1 MARDLTDD
9 RAFFLSTLPAGRR
22 DRWLA
27 AATLGV
33 SAAVFL
39 AAAPFAKV
47 SLAPINAFIPTYQS
61 AVVVNDLIT
70 AGLLFG
76 QYSIL
81 QSRGL
86 LALATAYL
94 FAAFTAFAHML
105 SFPGLFAPTGLLGAG
120 PQSTAWLYMFWHAG
134 FPLLVAVYAVLDRKE
149 ASLRP
154 ARRPLVPL
162 VVGWIAATLL
172 VVAGLTSLAT
182 AGHASLPSIMQ
193 GNRYTPTMIGVVSAV
208 WATTLI
214 ALFFLWRRRPRT
226 VLDLWLIVVI
236 CVWALDV
243 ALSAVLNA
251 ARFDLGFYVGRT
263 YGLLASGFVLLVLLI
278 EANALYARLVEAH
291 EKRVHSFDILR
302 GIDRAIAAE
311 ESPDAIASAVI
322 QPLRE
327 LLGVPRAVIN
337 VFDFAAGEVE
347 WLAAAGR
354 RRIRTGPGVRYSLQ
368 LMGDID
374 ALRRGESQVID
385 THSLPPGPEVDA
397 LLKSGVHV
405 YMAIPMIAGG
415 DLIGAVSF
423 GGETPYFP
431 AEQVNLARE
440 VATQL
445 AIAISQARL
454 YTRIKQ
460 YSEELE
466 LRVYLRTSALEAAN
480 KELEAFSYSVSHDL
494 RAPLRAVDGYAR
506 MLEEDYGDK
515 LDAEGARLL
524 SAVRANGQRMAQL
537 IDDLL
542 AFSRLGRAAVHT
554 QSIEV
559 SAMVEQ
565 VLHELQPDI
574 EGRRIEFV
582 IGRLGS
588 AEADP
593 ALFKQ
598 ALTNLLSNAIKF
610 TRDVDRA
617 VIEVGC
623 EEESSGSGTS
633 AIFFVKDNG
642 AGFDMKYYEKLF
654 GVFQRLHSSAEF
666 PGTGVGLAIV
676 QRVINRHGGRVWAES
691 KPGEGAAFFF
701 TLRRGQETP
710 RTPAVEPIGA
720 ANG

>member
-1 MARDLTDD
+1 MARDLTDE
-9 RAFFLSTLPAGRR
+9 RAFFLPTLPAGPK

-27 AATLGV
+27 AAALAL
-33 SAAVFL
+33 SAVVFL
-39 AAAPFAKV
+39 AAAPFAK
-47 SLAPINAFIPTYQS
+47 LPLPPLNAFIPAYQT
-61 AVVVNDLIT
+61 AVVINDLIT

-94 FAAFTAFAHML
+94 FTAFIATAHTL
-105 SFPGLFAPTGLLGAG
+105 SFPGLFSATGLLGAG
-120 PQSTAWLYMFWHAG
+120 PQSTAWLYMFWHTG
-134 FPLLVAVYAVLDRKE
+134 FPLLVAVYAAVDRK
-149 ASLRP
+149 ATSLALQPRP
-154 ARRPLVPL
+154 SVWL
-162 VVGWIAATLL
+162 VVCWIVATLL
-172 VVAGLTSLAT
+172 VAANLTFLAT
-182 AGHASLPSIMQ
+182 AGHELLPPLMQ
-193 GNRYTPTMIGVVSAV
+193 GSRYTPTMIGVVSVV
-208 WATTLI
+208 WATTLL
-214 ALFFLWRRRPRT
+214 ALFLLWRRRPYT
-226 VLDLWLIVVI
+226 VLDLWLTVVIVV
-236 CVWALDV
+236 WGLDV

-263 YGLLASGFVLLVLLI
+263 YGLLASTFVLLVLLM

-291 EKRVHSFDILR
+291 EKRMRRLDILR

-311 ESPDAIASAVI
+311 ESPDAIAAAAI

-354 RRIRTGPGVRYSLQ
+354 KRIRTGPGVRYSLK

-374 ALRRGESQVID
+374 ALRRGESQVVE
-385 THSLPPGPEVDA
+385 THSLPPGPEADA
-397 LLKSGVHV
+397 LLRSGVRF

-423 GGETPYFP
+423 GGELRHFP
-431 AEQVNLARE
+431 GDQVDLARE

-454 YTRIKQ
+454 YTRVKQ

-506 MLEEDYGDK
+506 MLEEDYGAK
-515 LDAEGARLL
+515 LDAEGTRILR
-524 SAVRANGQRMAQL
+524 AVRTNGQRMAQL

-542 AFSRLGRAAVHT
+542 AFSRLGRAAVRA
-554 QSIEV
+554 QSV
-559 SAMVEQ
+559 DMNALVEH
-565 VLHELQPDI
+565 VLNELYSETD
-574 EGRRIEFV
+574 GRRIEFV
-582 IGRLGS
+582 VGRLGT
-588 AEADP
+588 AEVDP

-610 TRDVDRA
+610 TRDCNPA
-617 VIEVGC
+617 VIEIGC
-623 EEESSGSGTS
+623 EQESGAGTS
-633 AIFFVKDNG
+633 MVYFVKDNG

-654 GVFQRLHSSAEF
+654 GVFQRLHSAAEF

-676 QRVINRHGGRVWAES
+676 QRVVNRHGGRVWAQA
-691 KPGEGAAFFF
+691 KPGEGATFFF
-701 TLRRGQETP
+701 TVRRGHEMT
-710 RTPAVEPIGA
+710 RAPAAKVIGG
-720 ANG
+720 AND

>member
-1 MARDLTDD
+1 MALEGTDEQPYY
-9 RAFFLSTLPAGRR
+9 LSSMPAGPRERR
-22 DRWLA
+22 LALAVVVVSALIFFAAVPFARLQLA
-27 AATLGV
+27 AV
-33 SAAVFL
+33 
-39 AAAPFAKV
+39 P
-47 SLAPINAFIPTYQS
+47 AFIPIYEC
-61 AVVVNDLIT
+61 ALVVNDLIT
-70 AGLLFG
+70 AALLFG
-76 QYSIL
+76 QYAIVRTRAML
-81 QSRGL
+81 V
-86 LALATAYL
+86 LASAYV
-94 FAAFTAFAHML
+94 FTAFLAVFHAL
-105 SFPGLFAPTGLLGAG
+105 TFPGLFAPAGLLGAG

-154 ARRPLVPL
+154 ERRPLLPL
-162 VVGWIAATLL
+162 VLGWIVATLL
-172 VVAGLTSLAT
+172 VVAGLTLLVT
-182 AGHASLPSIMQ
+182 AGHASLPAIMQ
-193 GNRYTPTMIGVVSAV
+193 GNRYTPTMIGVVSTV

-214 ALFFLWRRRPRT
+214 ALFFLWRRRPHT

-236 CVWALDV
+236 CVWGLDV

-251 ARFDLGFYVGRT
+251 ARFDLGFYAGRT

-291 EKRVHSFDILR
+291 DKRVHSFDILR

-311 ESPDAIASAVI
+311 ESPDAIAAAVI

-327 LLGVPRAVIN
+327 LLDVPRAVIN

-374 ALRRGESQVID
+374 ALRRGESQVVE
-385 THSLPPGPEVDA
+385 TESLPPGPEVDA

-423 GGETPYFP
+423 GGETHNFP

-524 SAVRANGQRMAQL
+524 RAVRSNGQRMAQL

-542 AFSRLGRAAVHT
+542 SFSRLGRAAVKT
-554 QSIEV
+554 QPIEV
-559 SAMVEQ
+559 NAMVEQ
-565 VLHELQPDI
+565 VLHDLQPDI

-598 ALTNLLSNAIKF
+598 ALTNLLTNAIKF
-610 TRDVDRA
+610 TRDADPA

-623 EEESSGSGTS
+623 EEESSGSGPS

-642 AGFDMKYYEKLF
+642 AGFDMKYYQKLF

-676 QRVINRHGGRVWAES
+676 QRVINRHGGRVWAEA
-691 KPGEGAAFFF
+691 KPGQGAAFFF
-701 TLRRGQETP
+701 TLRRSQEAP
-710 RTPAVEPIGA
+710 RTSAVETIGA

>member
-1 MARDLTDD
+1 MARDLTDE
-9 RAFFLSTLPAGRR
+9 RAFFLSTLPAGPR

-47 SLAPINAFIPTYQS
+47 PLAPLNAFIPAYQS
-61 AVVVNDLIT
+61 AVVLNDLIT

-81 QSRGL
+81 QSRAL

-94 FAAFTAFAHML
+94 FTAFIAIAHTL
-105 SFPGLFAPTGLLGAG
+105 SFPGLFSPTGLLGAG

-134 FPLLVAVYAVLDRKE
+134 FPLLVAVYAIFDRKSS
-149 ASLRP
+149 SLP
-154 ARRPLVPL
+154 SARRPSVWLVI
-162 VVGWIAATLL
+162 VWIVATLL
-172 VVAGLTSLAT
+172 VVVNLTLLAT
-182 AGHASLPSIMQ
+182 VGHELLPAIMQ
-193 GNRYTPTMIGVVSAV
+193 GSRYTPAMIGVVSTV
-208 WATTLI
+208 WAMTLI
-214 ALFFLWRRRPRT
+214 ALFFLWRRRPHT

-236 CVWALDV
+236 FVWGLDV

-251 ARFDLGFYVGRT
+251 GRFDLGFYVGRT

-291 EKRVHSFDILR
+291 DKRMRRLDILR

-311 ESPDAIASAVI
+311 ESPDAIAAAVI

-327 LLGVPRAVIN
+327 LLDVPRAVIN

-354 RRIRTGPGVRYSLQ
+354 RRIRTGPGVRYSLK

-415 DLIGAVSF
+415 NLIGALSF
-423 GGETPYFP
+423 GGELRHFP
-431 AEQVNLARE
+431 AEQVDLARE

-506 MLEEDYGDK
+506 MLEEDYGNR
-515 LDAEGARLL
+515 LDAEGARILR
-524 SAVRANGQRMAQL
+524 AVRSNGQRMAQL

-554 QSIEV
+554 QPVEMN
-559 SAMVEQ
+559 ALVEQ
-565 VLHELQPDI
+565 VVHELHQETDS
-574 EGRRIEFV
+574 RRIDFV
-582 IGRLGS
+582 IGPLGI
-588 AEADP
+588 AEVDP

-610 TRDVDRA
+610 TRDSDSP
-617 VIEVGC
+617 VIQIGC
-623 EEESSGSGTS
+623 EEEGGASTS
-633 AIFFVKDNG
+633 VVYFVKDNG

-676 QRVINRHGGRVWAES
+676 QRVVNRHGGRVWAEG
-691 KPGEGAAFFF
+691 KPGEGATFFF
-701 TLRRGQETP
+701 TLRRGHDTA
-710 RTPAVEPIGA
+710 RVPAVETIGG
-720 ANG
+720 ANA

>member
-1 MARDLTDD
+1 MARDLTDE

-47 SLAPINAFIPTYQS
+47 PLTPLNAFIPTYQS
-61 AVVVNDLIT
+61 AVVINDLIT

-94 FAAFTAFAHML
+94 YTAFIAVAHTL
-105 SFPGLFAPTGLLGAG
+105 SFPGLFAPAGLLGAG

-134 FPLLVAVYAVLDRKE
+134 FPLLVTVYAILDRK
-149 ASLRP
+149 ASELP
-154 ARRPLVPL
+154 SQRRPSIRLVI
-162 VVGWIAATLL
+162 GWIASTLL
-172 VVAGLTSLAT
+172 VVAALTFVAT

-193 GNRYTPTMIGVVSAV
+193 GNRYTPVMIGVVSAV

-214 ALFFLWRRRPRT
+214 ALFFLWRRRPHT

-236 CVWALDV
+236 CVWGLDV
-243 ALSAVLNA
+243 ALSAVLNGG
-251 ARFDLGFYVGRT
+251 RFDLGFYVGRT

-278 EANALYARLVEAH
+278 ESNALYARLVEAH
-291 EKRVHSFDILR
+291 DKRVRRVDILS

-311 ESPDAIASAVI
+311 EAPDAIAAAVI

-327 LLGVPRAVIN
+327 LLGVPRAIVN
-337 VFDFAAGEVE
+337 VFDVAAGEVE

-354 RRIRTGPGVRYSLQ
+354 RRVRTGPGVRYSLK
-368 LMGDID
+368 LMGDVE
-374 ALRRGESQVID
+374 ALRRGEAQVIE
-385 THSLPPGPEVDA
+385 TRSLPPGPEVDA

-415 DLIGAVSF
+415 DLIGALSF
-423 GGETPYFP
+423 GGELRHFP
-431 AEQVNLARE
+431 SEQVDLARE

-445 AIAISQARL
+445 AIALSQARL

-506 MLEEDYGDK
+506 MLEEDYGNR

-524 SAVRANGQRMAQL
+524 RAVRMHGQRMAQL

-542 AFSRLGRAAVHT
+542 AFSRLGRAAMRTH
-554 QSIEV
+554 S
-559 SAMVEQ
+559 VEMNTLVDQ
-565 VLHELQPDI
+565 VVHELHPDT
-574 EGRRIEFV
+574 EGRRVEFV
-582 IGRLGS
+582 IGSLGS
-588 AEADP
+588 VEVDP

-610 TRDVDRA
+610 TCDVDPA

-623 EEESSGSGTS
+623 EEQSGAGSSVVY
-633 AIFFVKDNG
+633 FVKDNG

-676 QRVINRHGGRVWAES
+676 QRVINRHGGRVWAEAT
-691 KPGEGAAFFF
+691 PGKGASFFF
-701 TLRRGQETP
+701 TLRRGHEAP
-710 RTPAVEPIGA
+710 RPAAVETIGE

>member
-1 MARDLTDD
+1 MARDLTDE
-9 RAFFLSTLPAGRR
+9 RAFFLSTLPAGPK

-39 AAAPFAKV
+39 IAAPFATV
-47 SLAPINAFIPTYQS
+47 PLTPLNAFIPAYQS
-61 AVVVNDLIT
+61 AVVINDLIT

-94 FAAFTAFAHML
+94 FTAFMAIAHTL
-105 SFPGLFAPTGLLGAG
+105 SFPGLFSATGLLGAG

-134 FPLLVAVYAVLDRKE
+134 FPLLVAVYAAFDRQ
-149 ASLRP
+149 ASSLP
-154 ARRPLVPL
+154 LERRPSIWLGLV
-162 VVGWIAATLL
+162 WIVATFL
-172 VVAGLTSLAT
+172 VVANLTLLAA
-182 AGHASLPSIMQ
+182 AGHELLPPIMQ
-193 GNRYTPTMIGVVSAV
+193 GSRYTPAMMGVVSTV

-214 ALFFLWRRRPRT
+214 ALFFLWRRRPHT

-236 CVWALDV
+236 CVWGLDV

-251 ARFDLGFYVGRT
+251 GLFDLGFYVGRT
-263 YGLLASGFVLLVLLI
+263 YGLLASCFVLLVLLI
-278 EANALYARLVEAH
+278 EASALYARLVEAH
-291 EKRVHSFDILR
+291 EKRQRRLDILR
-302 GIDRAIAAE
+302 GIDRAIAGE
-311 ESPDAIASAVI
+311 ESPDAIAGAVI

-354 RRIRTGPGVRYSLQ
+354 RRIRTGPGVRYSLK

-397 LLKSGVHV
+397 LLKSGVNV

-415 DLIGAVSF
+415 DLIGALSF
-423 GGETPYFP
+423 GGEFRHFP
-431 AEQVNLARE
+431 AEQVDLARE

-506 MLEEDYGDK
+506 MLEEDYGGK
-515 LDAEGARLL
+515 LDAEGTRILR
-524 SAVRANGQRMAQL
+524 AVRTNGQRMAQL

-554 QSIEV
+554 QSV
-559 SAMVEQ
+559 DMNALVEQ
-565 VLHELQPDI
+565 VLHEVHP
-574 EGRRIEFV
+574 ETVGRRIDFV
-582 IGRLGS
+582 IGSLGI
-588 AEADP
+588 ADVDP
-593 ALFKQ
+593 AMFKP
-598 ALTNLLSNAIKF
+598 ALVNLLSNAIKF
-610 TRDVDRA
+610 TRDSNPA
-617 VIEVGC
+617 TIEVGC
-623 EEESSGSGTS
+623 EVERGTGSSVVY
-633 AIFFVKDNG
+633 FVKDNG

-654 GVFQRLHSSAEF
+654 GVFQRLHSSSEF

-676 QRVINRHGGRVWAES
+676 QRVVNRHGGRVWAEA
-691 KPGEGAAFFF
+691 KPGEGATFFF
-701 TLRRGQETP
+701 TLRRGHEVS
-710 RTPAVEPIGA
+710 RMPAVEIIGGT
-720 ANG
+720 NG